1 MPRNSIEAAFLYQ
14 AELMNRD
21 SRLRGV
27 THLFANSFG
36 VQAGPRFHG

>member
-21 SRLRGV
+21 SRLRSGMAV
-27 THLFANSFG
+27 MLFL
-36 VQAGPRFHG
+36 VVH